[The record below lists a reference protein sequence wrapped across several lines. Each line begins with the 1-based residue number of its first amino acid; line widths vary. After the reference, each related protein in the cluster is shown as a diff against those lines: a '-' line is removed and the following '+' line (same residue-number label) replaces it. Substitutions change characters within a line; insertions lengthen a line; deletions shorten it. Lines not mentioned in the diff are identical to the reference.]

1 MEERIKD
8 EVIYYYDWHPTE
20 EDLMGESNPHLDLVT
35 YLVTLLRYLFR
46 DQPCAVYGNLNFY
59 QTRNPHE
66 YPLAPDVAVI
76 KGTAYDPFVISWKV
90 GQDGPAP
97 QVVFELLSKGTWERD
112 LTEKPLA
119 YAHMGVQE
127 YFAYD
132 PHKRPLA
139 SATAQRLFGWR
150 LNPRD
155 ATMYPLSLQQ
165 HGSLWSVELDSR
177 LVPDGR
183 WLRLYDRS
191 GYLRLTE
198 AETER
203 QQRELANQRAQAEAQ
218 HAQAAE
224 QQARAE
230 AQRAQ
235 AAERRARLLAEKLR
249 SLGLDPDQEM
259 SGG

>member
-1 MEERIKD
+1 VEQTWKGPTCRPERKPSMEERSKD
-8 EVIYYYDWHPTE
+8 EVVYYYDLHPTE

-46 DQPCAVYGNLNFY
+46 DQACAVYGNLNFY

-66 YPLAPDVAVI
+66 YPLVPDVAVI
-76 KGTAYDPFVISWKV
+76 KGAAYDPFAISWKV

-97 QVVFELLSKGTWERD
+97 QVVFELLSKETWKRD

-119 YAHMGVQE
+119 YAAMGVQE

-139 SATAQRLFGWR
+139 PATTQRLFGWR

-155 ATMYPLSLQQ
+155 ATMRPLSLRQR
-165 HGSLWSVELDSR
+165 GYLLSMELESR

-191 GYLRLTE
+191 GHLRLTE
-198 AETER
+198 AETE
-203 QQRELANQRAQAEAQ
+203 AQRAQAEAQ
-218 HAQAAE
+218 RARAAE
-224 QQARAE
+224 Q
-230 AQRAQ
+230 
-235 AAERRARLLAEKLR
+235 RARLLAEKLR
-249 SLGLDPDQEM
+249 SLGVDPDQP
-259 SGG
+259 

>member
-1 MEERIKD
+1 MEERSKN
-8 EVIYYYDWHPTE
+8 EVVYYYDSHPTE

-46 DQPCAVYGNLNFY
+46 DQACAVYGNLNFY

-66 YPLAPDVAVI
+66 YPLVPDVAVI
-76 KGTAYDPFVISWKV
+76 KGAAYDPFATSWKV
-90 GQDGPAP
+90 GLDGPAP

-132 PHKRPLA
+132 PHKCPLA
-139 SATAQRLFGWR
+139 LATAQRLFGWR
-150 LNPRD
+150 LSPRD
-155 ATMYPLSLQQ
+155 ATMRPLSRRQRGYLL
-165 HGSLWSVELDSR
+165 SIELDSR

-191 GYLRLTE
+191 GHLRLTE
-198 AETER
+198 AEV
-203 QQRELANQRAQAEAQ
+203 AGQRAE
-218 HAQAAE
+218 AAE
-224 QQARAE
+224 Q
-230 AQRAQ
+230 
-235 AAERRARLLAEKLR
+235 RARLLAEKLR
-249 SLGLDPDQEM
+249 SLGVDPDQP
-259 SGG
+259 

>member
-1 MEERIKD
+1 MPERKPIMEERSKD
-8 EVIYYYDWHPTE
+8 EVVYYYDLHPTE
-20 EDLMGESNPHLDLVT
+20 EDLLGESNPHLDLVT

-66 YPLAPDVAVI
+66 YPLVPDVAVI
-76 KGTAYDPFVISWKV
+76 KGAAYDPFAISWKV

-139 SATAQRLFGWR
+139 PATVQRLFGWR

-155 ATMYPLSLQQ
+155 GMMRPLSLRQR
-165 HGSLWSVELDSR
+165 GYLLSVELESR

-191 GYLRLTE
+191 GHLRLTE
-198 AETER
+198 AEVAE
-203 QQRELANQRAQAEAQ
+203 QRAE
-218 HAQAAE
+218 AAE
-224 QQARAE
+224 Q
-230 AQRAQ
+230 
-235 AAERRARLLAEKLR
+235 RARLLREKLR
-249 SLGLDPDQEM
+249 SLGVDPDQP
-259 SGG
+259 

>member
-1 MEERIKD
+1 MEERIRHQ
-8 EVIYYYDWHPTE
+8 VSYYYDLHPTE
-20 EDLMGESNPHLDLVT
+20 EDLMGESAAHLDLLI
-35 YLVTLLRYLFR
+35 YLMSVLRGLFR
-46 DQPCAVYGNLNFY
+46 DLPCAVYGNLNFY
-59 QTRNPHE
+59 QTLNPQE
-66 YPLAPDVAVI
+66 PPLVPDVALI
-76 KGTAYDPFVISWKV
+76 KGVPYDPVTSWKV

-183 WLRLYDRS
+183 WLRLSDRS
-191 GYLRLTE
+191 GHLRLTE